1 MKKQIIRVSP
11 IQTAKVAAL
20 MYFLLSIQMVVF
32 MVMSFAFA
40 FAFAPMPS
48 PAQPSPAQDLDSGS

>member
-20 MYFLLSIQMVVF
+20 MYFLLSIPMLVF
-32 MVMSFAFA
+32 MLIS

-48 PAQPSPAQDLDSGS
+48 PAQDLDSVS